1 MYISNIMN
9 KQSQNE
15 WFCLLGIWNHAS
27 YIFID
32 EVISVVAVS
41 CNPVI
46 NMIDSLVN
54 AVGIIN
60 ELRIVLEIPTLVQVR
75 CVNKVPS
82 ILPLPIDALLL
93 ELISKSWTL
102 NKRIIEF
109 WSYHLRSCRGVNFQH
124 LICLVKRIS
133 SFSSRLEHIISSSC
147 YENMPEFPESMGAS
161 EK

>member
-1 MYISNIMN
+1 M
-9 KQSQNE
+9 
-15 WFCLLGIWNHAS
+15 LGIWNHAS

-93 ELISKSWTL
+93 ELISKS
-102 NKRIIEF
+102 
-109 WSYHLRSCRGVNFQH
+109 
-124 LICLVKRIS
+124 
-133 SFSSRLEHIISSSC
+133 
-147 YENMPEFPESMGAS
+147 
-161 EK
+161 